1 MLKSIKCKKNKKQLL
16 EKTLNGLNIII
27 KLTEERISELEG
39 RSIEI
44 IQSKQEKKKE
54 TLKPQKLIKKSNA
67 QVSIIHGV
75 TKS

>member
-1 MLKSIKCKKNKKQLL
+1 M
-16 EKTLNGLNIII
+16 EII
-27 KLTEERISELEG
+27 KPKKITVSGKKDSSDGVNSETERTEERISELEG